1 MKIIGLTGGIGSG
14 KSTVAKIFSELG
26 ANVIDAD
33 EVAREIVEPG
43 EITWKRIVSEFGK
56 EMLNDDQTLNRGLL
70 AKVVFE
76 DQDKRAKLNSIMH
89 PKIQEEILSRIDKYR
104 SDNEARTVIVEA
116 ALLVERK
123 GLLKLFDKLIV
134 VLVDEKSRISR
145 IKKRD
150 DLSSEEI
157 LSRIRSQI
165 SDDQKAKLADFVV
178 DNTGSIER
186 TELQVKKIWEAIQTS
201 TDKVT

>member
-33 EVAREIVEPG
+33 EIAREIVEPG
-43 EITWKRIVSEFGK
+43 KFIWKRIVSEFGK

-89 PKIQEEILSRIDKYR
+89 PRIQEEIISRIDKYR

-134 VLVDEKSRISR
+134 VSVDEKSRISR

-150 DLSSEEI
+150 NLSSEEI

-178 DNTGSIER
+178 DNTESIER
-186 TELQVKKIWEAIQTS
+186 TELQVKKIWETIQTS
-201 TDKVT
+201 TDKIT